1 MTEENLLELE
11 ALPWLDEEK
20 EEPEDTL
27 LEWDEAELEL
37 LEWALPKLA
46 ELEWEEDDPREEEET
61 PQTEEL
67 LVEEADLKLEPEE
80 VSWVTGYR

>member
-1 MTEENLLELE
+1 MTPEN
-11 ALPWLDEEK
+11 PWLDEEE
-20 EEPEDTL
+20 EEPEETL

-46 ELEWEEDDPREEEET
+46 VLEWEEDDPREEEEET